1 MKVLV
6 CGSRGWDRPDL
17 VGARLARLPA
27 GTVVV
32 HGACPEGADLHC
44 ALHCVALGIEQRPYP
59 ANWKRYGRSAGHKR
73 NAQML
78 DENPDVELVLAFWDG
93 TSSGTRGMLDLAKR
107 RSVPVE
113 VVMRPA
119 RAPSARS

>member
-1 MKVLV
+1 MKILV

-17 VGARLARLPA
+17 VGERLARLPA
-27 GTVVV
+27 ATVVV

-59 ANWKRYGRSAGHKR
+59 ADWKRYGRSAGHKR

-93 TSSGTRGMLDLAKR
+93 ASRGTKGMLDLAWERGVTREVVKR
-107 RSVPVE
+107 RV
-113 VVMRPA
+113 A
-119 RAPSARS
+119 A

>member
-17 VGARLARLPA
+17 VGARLSRLPP
-27 GTVVV
+27 GSVVV
-32 HGACPEGADLHC
+32 HGKCPEGADLHA
-44 ALHCVALGIEQRPYP
+44 ALHCVALGIEQKPYP
-59 ANWKRYGRSAGHKR
+59 ADWKRYGRSAGHKR

-93 TSSGTRGMLDLAKR
+93 TSSGTAGMLDLAKR
-107 RSVPVE
+107 RGIPTE
-113 VVMRPA
+113 VVKRRVA
-119 RAPSARS
+119 A